1 MMKNITLK
9 QVLRQHALLGCIALL
24 PLSPVYS
31 QADNQQIAFPGAEG
45 WGRFAT
51 GGRATDPLSEAKCIT

>member
-31 QADNQQIAFPGAEG
+31 QADNQQIAFRVPKAGDGLQPA
-45 WGRFAT
+45 
-51 GGRATDPLSEAKCIT
+51 DVPQIPLSEAKCIT